1 MKQNRRIACYLS
13 HSHAQGGIQSPALLL
28 KGHYASYLA
37 GIMIIL
43 RHCESEF
50 NRHYNLH
57 GGDPGLEDPHLSAT
71 GKAHA
76 QELALKLADRGIR
89 RILVSPFTRALQT
102 ATPLAQRLG
111 ITPQIMPLVRER
123 GMYSCD
129 KGTPASALAAAWP
142 HLDFTHIEEHWWSP
156 LPESSASLENRAQ
169 QFRQIMAQ
177 DTRASETL
185 VVSHW
190 WFLLSL
196 TGESFENGDWQH
208 FSP

>member
-13 HSHAQGGIQSPALLL
+13 HSHAHGGIQSPTLLL

-57 GGDPGLEDPHLSAT
+57 GGDPGLEDPHLSAE

-76 QELALKLADRGIR
+76 QDLALKLADRGIR

-102 ATPLAQRLG
+102 ATPLAQRLRNAWALPRKLCLLCANAAC
-111 ITPQIMPLVRER
+111 IRAIKVHLPLF
-123 GMYSCD
+123 
-129 KGTPASALAAAWP
+129 W
-142 HLDFTHIEEHWWSP
+142 HLHGRIWI
-156 LPESSASLENRAQ
+156 LP
-169 QFRQIMAQ
+169 
-177 DTRASETL
+177 T
-185 VVSHW
+185 
-190 WFLLSL
+190 
-196 TGESFENGDWQH
+196 
-208 FSP
+208 